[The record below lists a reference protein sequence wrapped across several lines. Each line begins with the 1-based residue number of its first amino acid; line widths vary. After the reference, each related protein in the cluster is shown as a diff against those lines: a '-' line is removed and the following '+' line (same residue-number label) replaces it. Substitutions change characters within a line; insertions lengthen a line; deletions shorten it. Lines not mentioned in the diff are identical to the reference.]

1 MEKTINILEGTEA
14 RIEGFKVFIKGKN
27 GNLERDFFSP
37 LFKNDISLERSDNTI
52 KVSTKATKKKIKAE
66 VGTIAAH
73 IKNMLKGVTDG
84 YTYKLKIIYMHFP
97 ITVKVSSKDI
107 LISNFLGEKQPR
119 RADIVDGCKVDM
131 IFELN
136 TLNLIPNSDKS
147 TVKNQILDK
156 IDSFIGD
163 NFLSLVLSTVN
174 TNNILCVYGF
184 VIQTSCVN
192 VLPAYQ
198 LGVVY
203 PLSILYKPGSGLLT
217 DLIWQVK

>member
-119 RADIVDGCKVDM
+119 RADIVDGCKV
-131 IFELN
+131 ELAGDEIIVTGSSKESVGQTAGN
-136 TLNLIPNSDKS
+136 IERATWIKNRDRRVFSDGIYV
-147 TVKNQILDK
+147 TDR
-156 IDSFIGD
+156 
-163 NFLSLVLSTVN
+163 
-174 TNNILCVYGF
+174 
-184 VIQTSCVN
+184 
-192 VLPAYQ
+192 
-198 LGVVY
+198 
-203 PLSILYKPGSGLLT
+203 SG
-217 DLIWQVK
+217 

>member
-1 MEKTINILEGTEA
+1 MNGKGFISFTSMALVMILVL
-14 RIEGFKVFIKGKN
+14 IMVF
-27 GNLERDFFSP
+27 LFFT
-37 LFKNDISLERSDNTI
+37 LFKYHLTLLVVDTYDFNKYRDVPLLLYDSTISRSN
-52 KVSTKATKKKIKAE
+52 
-66 VGTIAAH
+66 GQ
-73 IKNMLKGVTDG
+73 NGC
-84 YTYKLKIIYMHFP
+84 
-97 ITVKVSSKDI
+97 
-107 LISNFLGEKQPR
+107 
-119 RADIVDGCKVDM
+119 DIVDGCKVDM